1 MKLTIARHTGSIAL
15 LLNLGGLSMV
25 FLLALSCS
33 ANAQT
38 INIFVDTN
46 SLAVYEDGTARAPFR
61 TVTRGLEHARRIRFD
76 SLADGVIASDA
87 MIHIQVAAGTYVG
100 SFEPADFDPLSP
112 SYDPSKE
119 KLPLLLN
126 TPGLTL
132 RGETVIVADEDGLP
146 SSIVDGTA
154 TIIRPSRAQAQKEY
168 LVMVTRTRA
177 RAGSGFPEATE
188 MAGDDVTIA
197 GFWLEGAPGPT
208 GPVVPSA
215 LIGIDRVTGFVVD
228 GNVLTSGANGVWTRL
243 SSGRLQGNLATNN
256 TVGLLLTGGSDLFP
270 ARLEIRGNRITNTG
284 VSSFSLLGAGE
295 TGPRRHC
302 LSFGANADQFERV
315 PLPSDLNRCQNPP
328 LPLLNFDRTLTPDE
342 VPDAIDAR
350 VVGNAFDGGGALGIR
365 LAGYLGDGYSLV
377 PGQDETAH
385 ITAEFRNNVS
395 RGNAMYGLVADA
407 GQISLGDRRIVTM
420 DLSFDGTK
428 LEQNGRG
435 PDLFSFWRFAGSIGG
450 GPFSAPNP
458 TFAHDS
464 RITVCGD
471 VTKFHYDNRQDP
483 DPPTN
488 PAPTNNRL
496 TVNTVELMGLQIDDL
511 FEVPRSSPECGR

>member
-1 MKLTIARHTGSIAL
+1 MKLTIAKHTGSIAL

-61 TVTRGLEHARRIRFD
+61 TVTRGLEHARRIRFG
-76 SLADGVIASDA
+76 SLADGASDA

-177 RAGSGFPEATE
+177 RDGSGFPEKMD
-188 MAGDDVTIA
+188 MAGDDVTLA
-197 GFWLEGAPGPT
+197 GFWLEGAPGPMPPPAVT
-208 GPVVPSA
+208 
-215 LIGIDRVTGFVVD
+215 GIDRVAGFVVE
-228 GNVLTSGANGVWTRL
+228 GNIITSGANGVWTRL

-256 TVGLLLTGGSDLFP
+256 MVGFYLTGGS
-270 ARLEIRGNRITNTG
+270 
-284 VSSFSLLGAGE
+284 
-295 TGPRRHC
+295 
-302 LSFGANADQFERV
+302 
-315 PLPSDLNRCQNPP
+315 
-328 LPLLNFDRTLTPDE
+328 
-342 VPDAIDAR
+342 
-350 VVGNAFDGGGALGIR
+350 
-365 LAGYLGDGYSLV
+365 
-377 PGQDETAH
+377 
-385 ITAEFRNNVS
+385 
-395 RGNAMYGLVADA
+395 
-407 GQISLGDRRIVTM
+407 
-420 DLSFDGTK
+420 
-428 LEQNGRG
+428 
-435 PDLFSFWRFAGSIGG
+435 
-450 GPFSAPNP
+450 
-458 TFAHDS
+458 
-464 RITVCGD
+464 
-471 VTKFHYDNRQDP
+471 
-483 DPPTN
+483 
-488 PAPTNNRL
+488 
-496 TVNTVELMGLQIDDL
+496 
-511 FEVPRSSPECGR
+511 